1 MTKPRPYPAVILA
14 LKAFKAARNWS
25 NAEVVDVCAAEGQIV
40 AVGTAKR
47 VFSNGS
53 EAYNF
58 DYTVSLEPLVYV
70 FRKLGAEIP
79 EPDLSVEIKGTSA
92 TDLEKALEAIER
104 VHNNELEY
112 LRAQLRRERV
122 QKFVCLGLLVATL
135 ILELVLFAAR

>member
-1 MTKPRPYPAVILA
+1 MA
-14 LKAFKAARNWS
+14 
-25 NAEVVDVCAAEGQIV
+25 DVCAAEGQIV

-79 EPDLSVEIKGTSA
+79 EPDLSVAIKGTSA

-104 VHNNELEY
+104 VHNNELDY
-112 LRAQLRRERV
+112 LKAQLRRERV